1 MSQTVGFG
9 KVSGSEELGI
19 LEGEVLGFCR
29 GSWVFLGGF
38 WVADG
43 YGMGGLRCWKFGG
56 FGE

>member
-1 MSQTVGFG
+1 MSRTVGFG

-38 WVADG
+38 
-43 YGMGGLRCWKFGG
+43 GLQMAAEWEG
-56 FGE
+56 